1 MNASSRRIGKF
12 TFGHAGLVVAV
23 LLVAACEQG
32 PSGSGAGSLADHAAM
47 TVDHVVAT
55 GQACGPTGKHDKHA
69 GFACTVCHQCAGTL
83 SFDATVA
90 GPNAAFDATTKNC
103 SSIQCHSVPAGTF
116 SYNGV
121 DGDGSTI
128 LITVPYGG
136 EAGSGTANWYST
148 GTSSCDACHGYP
160 PKYNGVA
167 YPWHTGS
174 HASPTTSRA
183 NTCQVCHPD
192 ATGAYVWGGLP
203 SYVNTSGGLI
213 TSCPVGTFCSAPG
226 TITQPALHG
235 NGTLDV
241 VPQFSSRCSYC
252 H

>member
-1 MNASSRRIGKF
+1 MF
-12 TFGHAGLVVAV
+12 TLGRVGVVAAA
-23 LLVAACEQG
+23 LLLAACEQG
-32 PSGSGAGSLADHAAM
+32 LQGGGSGSLADRAAM
-47 TVDHVVAT
+47 TGDHVVAT

-103 SSIQCHSVPAGTF
+103 SNVQCHSVPAGTF
-116 SYNGV
+116 SYWGI
-121 DGDGSTI
+121 DGDGSSI
-128 LITVPYGG
+128 LLTVPYGG
-136 EAGSGTANWYST
+136 SAGSGAANWYST
-148 GTSSCDACHGYP
+148 SASSCDACHGYP

-167 YPWHTGS
+167 YAWHSGY

-192 ATGAYVWGGLP
+192 ASGAYVY
-203 SYVNTSGGLI
+203 STYINTSGGLI
-213 TSCPVGTFCSAPG
+213 TSCPSGTFCSAPG
-226 TITQPALHG
+226 TITNTSLHG
-235 NGTLDV
+235 NGTVDV
-241 VPQFSSRCSYC
+241 APQFSSRCTYC